1 MAGRLASLGTKLVSK
16 TTSTTSSKCLR
27 VRESVCELLADLL
40 EMWGQLLHFPNHRLL
55 NLIYGTQV
63 DSRIKVGCIHC
74 LFIWDLYN
82 TED

>member
-40 EMWGQLLHFPNHRLL
+40 EMWGQLLIIRHFPNHIRL

-63 DSRIKVGCIHC
+63 EVDS
-74 LFIWDLYN
+74 
-82 TED
+82 